1 MDLNDGLKIQYSASD
16 DEMIKV
22 WNGIIEY
29 NKTTGP
35 MLAYPPYERLSI
47 LLKNENNDIV
57 AGILSKIYLKSNFV
71 EVFWIDESIRRMGF
85 GSKLL
90 SEIERISKDKGCSFI
105 HLDTFSFQAL
115 GFYQKMG
122 YSMFATLDDY
132 PDDIKRYYLKKF
144 L

>member
-1 MDLNDGLKIQYSASD
+1 MDLNDGLKIQYGASD
-16 DEMIKV
+16 DEMKKV
-22 WNGIIEY
+22 WEGIIEY

-35 MLAYPPYERLSI
+35 LLQYPPYERLSI
-47 LLKNENNDIV
+47 IIKNESNNIV
-57 AGILSKIYLKSNFV
+57 AGILSKIYLKSNFI

-122 YSMFATLDDY
+122 YSVFATLDDY

>member
-1 MDLNDGLKIQYSASD
+1 MELNDGLKIQYGASD
-16 DEMIKV
+16 DEMKKV
-22 WNGIIEY
+22 WDGIIEY

-35 MLAYPPYERLSI
+35 LLQYPPYERLSI
-47 LLKNENNDIV
+47 IIKNESNNIV

-71 EVFWIDESIRRMGF
+71 EVFWIDESIRRMGL

-115 GFYQKMG
+115 GFYKKHG
-122 YSMFATLDDY
+122 YSVFAAIEDY